1 MYSVFCLCL
10 CLSHYLFTITHG
22 RLLRDRVTK
31 YCATNSAAM
40 FKTRVEL
47 TTTTSIDIVYHASE
61 QMILETLDIFQL
73 IPRRVRY
80 SLVEAVCSKRIR
92 ESKTIFSALVDCADR
107 LGDVLHR
114 ATITSPQAVIR
125 PNLEDD
131 GP

>member
-1 MYSVFCLCL
+1 M
-10 CLSHYLFTITHG
+10 
-22 RLLRDRVTK
+22 RDRVTK

-80 SLVEAVCSKRIR
+80 SLVEAIRSKRIR

-114 ATITSPQAVIR
+114 ATITSPQTVIR